1 MNVSRAAI
9 FRALTATSVNS
20 SRASSL
26 LLLAPTTARACS
38 ALSYSSPC
46 ASTGSNL
53 FCQTSRCDL
62 TLIRAYAADT
72 TVEEREPELEQGAG
86 SVEGKKTADAVDDP
100 KDRSKVMSWEVSA
113 RYMKSEAYKAT
124 YGNDPVWKQY
134 RRQHKGLWPK
144 QRTRPTC
151 IKHNYIVTGSP
162 CPACRDEYLVLDYR
176 NTDLLKQFISPYT
189 GEVLSYQTTFL
200 CQRRHFRL
208 LVELEKSRYFGT
220 MTFKVPF
227 MHFDYADYY
236 EPLLKQYNMNMPW
249 KEDSPVESVDNA
261 SLPSQSEIK
270 Q

>member
-1 MNVSRAAI
+1 MLKIVSKVEVKEY
-9 FRALTATSVNS
+9 LQ
-20 SRASSL
+20 
-26 LLLAPTTARACS
+26 TARACS

-86 SVEGKKTADAVDDP
+86 SVEGKKTVDAVDDP

-151 IKHNYIVTGSP
+151 IV
-162 CPACRDEYLVLDYR
+162 RE
-176 NTDLLKQFISPYT
+176 LLLWVHKYFSFFITY
-189 GEVLSYQTTFL
+189 
-200 CQRRHFRL
+200 
-208 LVELEKSRYFGT
+208 
-220 MTFKVPF
+220 
-227 MHFDYADYY
+227 DD
-236 EPLLKQYNMNMPW
+236 
-249 KEDSPVESVDNA
+249 
-261 SLPSQSEIK
+261 
-270 Q
+270 